1 MDERPVCCVRQWINI
16 NMRCIEMS
24 YLNTYSQTYHQI
36 NINMRCI
43 EMAKNALGDVSEL
56 LININMRC
64 IEI

>member
-1 MDERPVCCVRQWINI
+1 
-16 NMRCIEMS
+16 MS